1 MHAGELRHR
10 VSVRVT
16 TEVSDGQDGYTDTPV
31 VLHARMP
38 AAVKPLSGRDLDHAK
53 QIDPR
58 ISHEVTLRYWRA
70 YQGDLD
76 GGRTDLI
83 YHDQPE
89 VDRTFEIIGPPVDE
103 NEAHEKLILFCREVA

>member
-1 MHAGELRHR
+1 MHAGELVHR
-10 VSVRVT
+10 VSVRVM
-16 TEVSDGQDGYTDTPV
+16 TEVSDGQDGFVDTPV

-38 AAVKPLSGRDLDHAK
+38 AHVKPLSGRDLEHAR

-70 YQGDLD
+70 YRADLA

-89 VDRTFEIIGPPVDE
+89 IDREFEIVSPPVDE
-103 NEAHEKLILFCREVA
+103 NEAHVKLTLLCREVA